1 MGADESWGAFVDRLS
16 RIEAAEWEF
25 KSRRGGLI
33 DQLAA
38 VGHHP
43 KVMVYQIGDRIAL
56 RYRVKLGCTRCK
68 QTWKG
73 WPLVIWAGLSPR
85 RPCPAQPRREPG

>member
-1 MGADESWGAFVDRLS
+1 MYRPS
-16 RIEAAEWEF
+16 RIEAAQWEF

-38 VGHHP
+38 GGHHP
-43 KVMVYQIGDRIAL
+43 KVVVYQLGAKVAF
-56 RYRVKLGCTRCK
+56 RYRVRLGCTRCG

-73 WPLVIWAGLSPR
+73 WPLDIWSGLSPR
-85 RPCPAQPRREPG
+85 RPCPARPRQEAG